1 MRVFRPE
8 PDEDAFAWFF
18 ADGSFHVG
26 DSPLPRRRM
35 MAIWTAGFAVVDG
48 VRIASFVDPFGTD
61 ETFDFDR
68 AEDAIGGPIVHVR
81 FERHEPGA
89 FVSMRGLPDVTL
101 GLVAAAEAAYSTG
114 DYAFE
119 KYAFKLE
126 DGCVHEVEV
135 DFDPL
140 WKITVL

>member
-1 MRVFRPE
+1 V
-8 PDEDAFAWFF
+8 EDVYGWFF
-18 ADGSFHVG
+18 ADGSFRMG
-26 DSPLPRRRM
+26 DTPDAFRQLRM
-35 MAIWTAGFAVVDG
+35 VAVWTAGFVVVEG

-68 AEDAIGGPIVHVR
+68 AEEAICGPIVHVR
-81 FERHEPGA
+81 FERREPEA

-101 GLVAAAEAAYSTG
+101 GLVAAAEAAHSTG
-114 DYAFE
+114 DYAFRR
-119 KYAFKLE
+119 YSFTLE
-126 DGCVHEVEV
+126 DGSLHEVEV